1 MSSPVHKYFYSMV
14 EISVVKF
21 FVDHDIFRAIP
32 HEDNT
37 SISYS
42 ELASKSGVEPS
53 LLERFLNFF
62 ISAGTLSSPAAG
74 QVSHSASS
82 VIFKRDDASRFYQHL
97 FDYFLVSA
105 AHWPEYFDTNGPVEP
120 KYADRA
126 PYGLATGLP
135 DKTLYEILD
144 ARPKVC
150 KSIDTS

>member
-1 MSSPVHKYFYSMV
+1 MASPVHKYFYSMV

-42 ELASKSGVEPS
+42 ELASKSGIEPS
-53 LLERFLNFF
+53 LLERFLNFL
-62 ISAGTLSSPAAG
+62 ISAGTLSSPAPGHVA
-74 QVSHSASS
+74 HTASS

-105 AHWPEYFDTNGPVEP
+105 AHWPEEP

-144 ARPKVC
+144 SRPKVS
-150 KSIDTS
+150 KLIDTS